1 VYLENKR
8 VMDQI
13 VNGRRNEMFKIPIPV
28 VGEAFMVMTEK
39 RGYEQR
45 KDAFELLNA
54 LIEKDRLKLEGFGYG
69 SEVFECARRI
79 TDVCSEPMD
88 ALITA
93 TALVDKECRKLYTM
107 DTTLIANEDTINDI
121 GSGVM
126 LSDFQKIEFTSF

>member
-1 VYLENKR
+1 
-8 VMDQI
+8 MDQI

-39 RGYEQR
+39 RGYGQR
-45 KDAFELLNA
+45 RDAFELLDA
-54 LIEKDRLKLEGFGYG
+54 LIKKDRLKLWGFGYD
-69 SEVFECARRI
+69 SKVFECAKQI

-93 TALVDKECRKLYTM
+93 TALVDTECRKLYTM
-107 DTTLIANEDTINDI
+107 DATLIANEDTINDI

-126 LSDFQKIEFTSF
+126 LSDFQKVEFTPF